1 MNKMT
6 PMILV
11 MLMLTSVLASIDYA
25 ELQET
30 KEIEETSGR
39 AEADAAVAVITSPRE
54 TTCTS
59 SGSCLNEILSGN
71 PVNFKA
77 YLKNSGDADLT
88 DMSYKVEV
96 YAETNGVKGQ
106 IAQDEFGND
115 LSWSN
120 DFAVCTTTQFI
131 TCDEAS
137 VAPGDFVG
145 GGELTLSVSGTPIV
159 WDPAAGNYIVIV
171 SVSSDNSMG
180 DPGNDELG
188 VKVTVRDYHDV
199 AVDLSWI
206 DSSGNELGST
216 VEGDDTKNFKVSVS
230 LESPGMSNMTIRN
243 ATVEMTYTGVDSGD
257 SSSFVVGVNSTVDT
271 YEEFENGVKETGWA
285 YVVGDAG
292 NFNSHV
298 GQVVGQIIPTS
309 SSSQSVY
316 EVTATLLEYTIYDAH
331 VSCGSDVFT
340 TISCEET
347 FDSTNWGDEYSGS
360 NTDSIKGSVDSFHDA
375 SLYGFQIISM
385 NAAEETYEYYGG
397 IGVDI
402 TSTLSP
408 GEYILYSEVGYDS
421 SSLNFLYDWNMSY
434 TVTDSIGSSYYYTNN
449 CTDMQVQHTYKYL
462 GQATQKTDADLLGEA
477 CVTITLGEGEYSI
490 EAEAN
495 ILGQWLE
502 TTDTLDDKVEDMSLS
517 NNRYTHD
524 VTVENFAPQ
533 ILTLTSSLK
542 DAVYSDERPTDLVM
556 SADTFDVEGDTLAF
570 LWTDS
575 DGNDIACQ
583 SSNSPNECTIP
594 LAESMVP
601 NFEFNL
607 EVQDTLG
614 ASDFASSVLNV
625 MNDET
630 FSSTGL
636 ENGLEVDYG
645 IVYMSTGLTVDFNNV
660 STVSDEVL
668 PNFGGTYSSVA
679 AFSVSTSTTFGSDKV
694 DSQTL
699 DVNFP
704 NDLGATSIWIKV
716 GNLWQLLSDSA
727 PVETDV
733 GGVSSYSY
741 TWGSG
746 TEMLGIGTEVHLF
759 GGVLSQDA
767 APEANITGFVASA
780 EKAGGISI
788 NWMIDGT
795 MLPDEKVLVHVCETE
810 ANCASPVSLGSF
822 DSTETDTLYSGT
834 NTVHGTTY
842 HITAA
847 VCKSGLC
854 SNEASAS
861 VVADK
866 VVDPSVTAED
876 LTIAESGETWAVN
889 WNASAQSDDVASWL
903 VCYNKASFTANEMF
917 AMIGTDKCV
926 ATSTT
931 DATINMYTSAGTY
944 DVHFVAVPVD
954 VVGNTATAASSTFIE
969 YSRAD
974 DTSNV
979 DDGSQTTET
988 EASSGVPTW
997 TWGVIGV
1004 VVVAAFVV
1012 GAFILSRGD
1021 DGDDENKEWDY

>member
-1 MNKMT
+1 
-6 PMILV
+6 MILV

-542 DAVYSDERPTDLVM
+542 DAIYSDERPTDLVM

-607 EVQDTLG
+607 EVQDSLG

-625 MNDET
+625 MNEET
-630 FSSTGL
+630 FSSIGL
-636 ENGLEVDYG
+636 ENGLEVNYG
-645 IVYMSTGLTVDFNNV
+645 IVYMSTGLAVDFNNV
-660 STVSDEVL
+660 STVSDEAL

-842 HITAA
+842 HITAS

-866 VVDPSVTAED
+866 EVDPSVTAED

-889 WNASAQSDDVASWL
+889 WNASAQSDDVTSWL

-931 DATINMYTSAGTY
+931 DVTINMYTSAGTY